1 MKIVPT
7 YPVLAAL
14 AFATIAGL
22 APAHAQTPQP
32 VPRPVAPVV
41 WEGETQESLLFHV
54 TLVAAS
60 RQGESG
66 GRESLPK
73 GVAKALDDIRDFLPY
88 QGYRVIDTALVRAN
102 REVHARLAGPDGEP
116 LEAAFV
122 FRKARG
128 GDGSAESYLVER
140 FRLDR
145 PPEAEGLARTA
156 VEDRAGRRAPA
167 PPAPALDASFR
178 IDRGETVVVGSSRL
192 DGGDGA
198 LIVLLTAVPRA
209 VPTTP

>member
-1 MKIVPT
+1 MKTVPT
-7 YPVLAAL
+7 KTVLAAL
-14 AFATIAGL
+14 AVATIAGL
-22 APAHAQTPQP
+22 APARAQTPQP
-32 VPRPVAPVV
+32 APRPPIA
-41 WEGETQESLLFHV
+41 WEGEAQDSLLFHV

-60 RQGESG
+60 RQGGSG
-66 GRESLPK
+66 GQESLPK

-88 QGYRVIDTALVRAN
+88 QGYRVIDAALVRSN

-116 LEAAFV
+116 LEAAFL

-128 GDGSAESYLVER
+128 SDGSGESYLVER

-145 PPEAEGLARTA
+145 PPGAENLPRTA
-156 VEDRAGRRAPA
+156 EDRADRRAPT
-167 PPAPALDASFR
+167 PPALDASFR

-198 LIVLLTAVPRA
+198 LIVLLTAVP
-209 VPTTP
+209 